1 MTSSNRPTPT
11 RTRFVVIVRDRNGE
25 KKGVLVPG
33 TRNAPVALPKR

>member
-11 RTRFVVIVRDRNGE
+11 RTRFVVIVRDRSGE

-33 TRNAPVALPKR
+33 TRNAPVAQPKR